1 MVHQWK
7 MTAHTHSSLDFKS
20 QRWRSCIWLWAK
32 TWKNEFML
40 GLVCFCYLLIR
51 KIPVLFLMQRL
62 CICIIYFTPIAS
74 LDFIWKINTE
84 TSITFF
90 FFCLF
95 TFLFFLPIV
104 SYAQTMNMLM
114 HVCRYVRWQSG
125 GREQLAGPHSTTYWP
140 VLHSPVI
147 QPNLSTWL
155 CCSWATINLAVR
167 AREGSLE

>member
-84 TSITFF
+84 TSMTFF
-90 FFCLF
+90 LLLVYIFVFSPYR
-95 TFLFFLPIV
+95 FLC
-104 SYAQTMNMLM
+104 ANHE
-114 HVCRYVRWQSG
+114 HVNAYVRWQSG

-147 QPNLSTWL
+147 QPNVSTWL

>member
-7 MTAHTHSSLDFKS
+7 MTPHTHSSLDFKS
-20 QRWRSCIWLWAK
+20 QRWCSCIWLWAK

-90 FFCLF
+90 FLLVYIFVF
-95 TFLFFLPIV
+95 SPYRFLCANHEHVNTCV
-104 SYAQTMNMLM
+104 S
-114 HVCRYVRWQSG
+114 
-125 GREQLAGPHSTTYWP
+125 
-140 VLHSPVI
+140 
-147 QPNLSTWL
+147 L
-155 CCSWATINLAVR
+155 CAVAER
-167 AREGSLE
+167 REGTAGRPTLNHVLTCFAFTCYST